1 MNTNPAY
8 VEWVVMTKDGEEKL
22 VHPGNVKAH
31 ENVGWV
37 LKTPVEQTVSAE
49 TPASESPATV
59 EPKVPEK
66 KPKGTGRK
74 TKVEEKLPQE
84 K

>member
-31 ENVGWV
+31 ETVGWV
-37 LKTPVEQTVSAE
+37 RKVSAEQSVSAE
-49 TPASESPATV
+49 TPQPESPAVV

-66 KPKGTGRK
+66 KPRGTGRK
-74 TKVEEKLPQE
+74 TKGEDQPTEEK
-84 K
+84 

>member
-37 LKTPVEQTVSAE
+37 RKVSAE
-49 TPASESPATV
+49 QSVSVETPAPESPAIV

-66 KPKGTGRK
+66 KTRGTGRRA
-74 TKVEEKLPQE
+74 KVEEKPPEE